1 MLYAL
6 SEELVAG
13 VAFVLGLD
21 ALVPKGFR
29 DGVSNLGK
37 FHCRRLQTTE
47 ATDTVFLVSKY
58 DFRTRSN
65 KPFTDHVVMRI
76 VESDNFISGCH
87 QSLRSLYFTSTSFTR
102 AIALGRSPLIW
113 SPGMRTERMPSAA
126 SFSVMA
132 ASFAFCL

>member
-1 MLYAL
+1 MLHAF

-13 VAFVLGLD
+13 VAFVLGLN

-37 FHCRRLQTTE
+37 LHCRRLQTTE

-76 VESDNFISGCH
+76 VVRCDFVAAFSGRTVVPAPHDGVLES
-87 QSLRSLYFTSTSFTR
+87 R
-102 AIALGRSPLIW
+102 A
-113 SPGMRTERMPSAA
+113 
-126 SFSVMA
+126 
-132 ASFAFCL
+132 

>member
-1 MLYAL
+1 MLYAF

-13 VAFVLGLD
+13 VAFVLGLN

-37 FHCRRLQTTE
+37 LHCRRLQTTE

-76 VESDNFISGCH
+76 VETNNLISGWH
-87 QSLRSLYFTSTSFTR
+87 QKPPQPLFYQYFFHASHSFGQVFPYIVTGN
-102 AIALGRSPLIW
+102 AN
-113 SPGMRTERMPSAA
+113 
-126 SFSVMA
+126 
-132 ASFAFCL
+132 